1 MKRLF
6 TVNLTPDKKRVVD
19 DICSRL
25 GAVCAEIDRRCY
37 GVCLGDLCAVDDPG
51 KCSQAEYTGRELSMD
66 MLIFYGVS
74 SKELD
79 IFLDRYR
86 ASGLEPVKLKAMV
99 TETNSGWTVEQLY
112 GELAKEY
119 LFYKMRGK

>member
-6 TVNLTPDKKRVVD
+6 TVNLTPDKKRVVE

-25 GAVCAEIDRRCY
+25 GAACAELDRLCY
-37 GVCLGDLCAVDDPG
+37 GVCLGDLCASEDPG
-51 KCSQAEYTGRELSMD
+51 TCSQAGYTGRELSMD
-66 MLIFYGVS
+66 MLIFDGIS

-86 ASGLEPVKLKAMV
+86 TSGLEPVKLKAMV
-99 TETNSGWTVEQLY
+99 TETNAGWTVEKLY